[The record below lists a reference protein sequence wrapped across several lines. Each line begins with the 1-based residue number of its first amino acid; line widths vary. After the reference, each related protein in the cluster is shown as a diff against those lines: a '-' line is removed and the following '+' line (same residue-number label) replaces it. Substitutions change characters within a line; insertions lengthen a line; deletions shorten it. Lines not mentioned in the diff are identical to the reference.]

1 MNEEPNKQ
9 LRTNAM
15 ADSKILYINK
25 ISLGQRF
32 EYNFDGNSV
41 VFEAYQ

>member
-1 MNEEPNKQ
+1 MNEELYKQ
-9 LRTNAM
+9 LRTNPVP
-15 ADSKILYINK
+15 DSKILYINK

-41 VFEAYQ
+41 VFEACQ